1 MTLLKCY
8 HRTDTVN
15 QNANTAEAKRSLV
28 DTPLLLSPFLITY
41 VIQWQRRCAN
51 RGFIY
56 LSAVC
61 VPLPLCRKSSHSN
74 AAPSVFLFPCSQ
86 SIKEIWGKAPAKE
99 RRRRCIPNHSNTP
112 LPGFIRLR
120 QAEYRLAI
128 LCQRRTRKATEHAV
142 REKKEGGDN
151 NVKWHLMRAFAS
163 RCAYSCAARRS
174 RRESDI

>member
-8 HRTDTVN
+8 HRTDTVR
-15 QNANTAEAKRSLV
+15 AEAKRSLV
-28 DTPLLLSPFLITY
+28 DTPLFLSPFLITY
-41 VIQWQRRCAN
+41 MIQWQRRCAN
-51 RGFIY
+51 RGFID

-61 VPLPLCRKSSHSN
+61 VLLPLCRKSSHSN

-86 SIKEIWGKAPAKE
+86 SIKEIKGKTPAKE
-99 RRRRCIPNHSNTP
+99 RRCIPNHQSNTP
-112 LPGFIRLR
+112 LPGFIQLR

-142 REKKEGGDN
+142 RKKGGGDN
-151 NVKWHLMRAFAS
+151 NVKWRLMRAFAS

-174 RRESDI
+174 RCESDI